1 MSRPTSGPQ
10 TGRPGVAEMSRPSV
24 PEAYFAE
31 MYSARADPW
40 HLAERWYEQ
49 RKYALTLA
57 SLPARRYRRAF
68 EPGCSVGVLSALL
81 ASRCEHL
88 LSWDRRPEAVAV
100 AGGRLEAFEGAE
112 AALGTVPEQWPDGEF
127 DLVVF
132 SELLYYFDAEE
143 RARLHRSA
151 VRSLSDGGHLVA
163 VHWRHHVPE
172 HAAEGTQVHREL
184 GELPELLPLA
194 HHEEED
200 FLLDVFVRTHRP
212 GQDGDTDGRTRRALS
227 VAALEGLL

>member
-1 MSRPTSGPQ
+1 MSRPTSALETSGSSVPE
-10 TGRPGVAEMSRPSV
+10 VSRPSV

-31 MYSARADPW
+31 MYSTRTDPW

-57 SLPARRYRRAF
+57 SLPVRRYRRAF

-81 ASRCEHL
+81 APRCEHL

-100 AGGRLEAFEGAE
+100 AGKRLEPFEGAD
-112 AALGTVPEQWPDGEF
+112 AAQGTVPEQWPDGEF
-127 DLVVF
+127 DLIVF
-132 SELLYYFDAEE
+132 SELLYYFGAEE

-151 VRSLSDGGHLVA
+151 MRSLADGGHLVA

-172 HAAEGTQVHREL
+172 HAAEGARVHQELREL
-184 GELPELLPLA
+184 SELLPLA
-194 HHEEED
+194 RHEEED
-200 FLLDVFVRTHRP
+200 FLLDVFVRAHRTDSD
-212 GQDGDTDGRTRRALS
+212 GNGDGDMRRALS
-227 VAALEGLL
+227 VAALEGLI